1 MTSESTIWA
10 KIVWNDSWMSTNDHI
25 IELKISAITKEY
37 DGDIRI
43 TIFRLYDGL
52 RRHCDVSDIK
62 WRKKVTQMNV
72 EKSEMRPNWAEKLHM
87 VAYFCPRK
95 TTVVSA
101 IRYFDF
107 FYDIKYDVTDR
118 FVVLDVIF
126 DVMAS
131 TPFRN
136 SKYQNSD
143 NTSVMVKICICTSF
157 SFNLI
162 F

>member
-1 MTSESTIWA
+1 
-10 KIVWNDSWMSTNDHI
+10 
-25 IELKISAITKEY
+25 
-37 DGDIRI
+37 
-43 TIFRLYDGL
+43 
-52 RRHCDVSDIK
+52 
-62 WRKKVTQMNV
+62 
-72 EKSEMRPNWAEKLHM
+72 M

-136 SKYQNSD
+136 SKYQNSE
-143 NTSVMVKICICTSF
+143 NSTVMVKICIRTSF

>member
-1 MTSESTIWA
+1 
-10 KIVWNDSWMSTNDHI
+10 
-25 IELKISAITKEY
+25 
-37 DGDIRI
+37 
-43 TIFRLYDGL
+43 
-52 RRHCDVSDIK
+52 
-62 WRKKVTQMNV
+62 
-72 EKSEMRPNWAEKLHM
+72 M

-107 FYDIKYDVTDR
+107 FYDIKYDDTDH

-143 NTSVMVKICICTSF
+143 NTTVMVKICTSF